1 MEYFMKRFMFV
12 ISMALVITAC
22 TGQISSPVPTLT
34 MPMETKMPTTIP
46 TRMIQETETAAPEIA
61 VTDTPEPEI
70 DVTDAIPSGEILLKI
85 VPEEST
91 VFYEVGETF
100 LNQNNRFATAIGKT
114 SQVNGEI
121 YANPENPLKS
131 RLGAFAID
139 ISTFESDSTRRD
151 NAIRRDWLESSTY
164 PLATFVPR
172 SITNLPD
179 TYVPGEPYT
188 FEVQGEL
195 TVKQTTLGVTFVV
208 TAQYEQEQLTGSAE
222 TEILM
227 SDFKIGP
234 ISIGGVLNTEDTVK
248 IRFDFVARP

>member
-1 MEYFMKRFMFV
+1 MENFMKQILLIIWMVFV
-12 ISMALVITAC
+12 VTAC
-22 TGQISSPVPTLT
+22 TGQMSTPVPTRTLPLGT
-34 MPMETKMPTTIP
+34 IVPTSIATQVIE
-46 TRMIQETETAAPEIA
+46 ETES
-61 VTDTPEPEI
+61 VTPEKP
-70 DVTDAIPSGEILLKI
+70 VTITPTPGIIVTEANTSGEILLKI
-85 VPEEST
+85 VPEES
-91 VFYEVGETF
+91 VVSYEVGETF
-100 LNQNNRFATAIGKT
+100 LNQNNRFATAIGRT
-114 SQVNGEI
+114 SQVSGEI
-121 YANPENPLKS
+121 FANPENPLES

-139 ISTFESDSTRRD
+139 ISTFKSDSTRRD

-179 TYVPGEPYT
+179 AYVPGEPYT

-208 TAQYEQEQLTGSAE
+208 TALYEQEQLKGSAE

-234 ISIGGVLNTEDTVK
+234 ISIGGVLNTEDKVK
-248 IRFDFVARP
+248 IRFEFVARP

>member
-1 MEYFMKRFMFV
+1 MNKNLLL
-12 ISMALVITAC
+12 ISMAFVITSC
-22 TGQISSPVPTLT
+22 TGQIGSPVPTLT
-34 MPMETKMPTTIP
+34 MPLETKSPTTIP
-46 TRMIQETETAAPEIA
+46 TQEILITETSTPEIA
-61 VTDTPEPEI
+61 VTDTPEAEI
-70 DVTDAIPSGEILLKI
+70 IATDTIPSGEILLKI

-91 VFYEVGETF
+91 VVYEVGETF

-114 SQVNGEI
+114 SQISGEI
-121 YANPENPLKS
+121 YANPENPLES

-179 TYVPGEPYT
+179 AYVPGEPYT
-188 FEVQGEL
+188 FVVQGEL

-208 TAQYEQEQLTGSAE
+208 TAQYEQEQLIGSAE

-234 ISIGGVLNTEDTVK
+234 ISIGGVLNTEDKVK

>member
-1 MEYFMKRFMFV
+1 MKRNLFV
-12 ISMALVITAC
+12 ISMAMVITAC

-34 MPMETKMPTTIP
+34 MPMETKMPTTTP
-46 TRMIQETETAAPEIA
+46 SQMIEGTETGTPEIS
-61 VTDTPEPEI
+61 VTETSEPEI
-70 DVTDAIPSGEILLKI
+70 VVTDAISSGEILLKI

-114 SQVNGEI
+114 SQVSGEI
-121 YANPENPLKS
+121 FANLENPLES

-139 ISTFESDSTRRD
+139 ISTFESDSSRRD

-164 PLATFVPR
+164 PLAMFVPR

-227 SDFKIGP
+227 SEFKIGP
-234 ISIGGVLNTEDTVK
+234 ISIGGVLNTEDKVT

>member
-1 MEYFMKRFMFV
+1 MKRIMLI
-12 ISMALVITAC
+12 ISISFLFTAC
-22 TGQISSPVPTLT
+22 IGQISTPMHTPTSLMDTNLPTELPSQVVKETDSPTSSSNV
-34 MPMETKMPTTIP
+34 MN
-46 TRMIQETETAAPEIA
+46 TAESEI
-61 VTDTPEPEI
+61 V
-70 DVTDAIPSGEILLKI
+70 VTDALPSGEILLKI

-114 SQVNGEI
+114 SQVSGEI
-121 YANPENPLKS
+121 YANPENPLES

-139 ISTFESDSTRRD
+139 ISTFESDSSRRD

-172 SITNLPD
+172 SITNLPE
-179 TYVPGEPYT
+179 TYMPGEPYT

-195 TVKQTTLGVTFVV
+195 TVKQTTLGVTFVI